1 MNQPYQITI
10 KWDENADLEKKQER
24 IITQKWIANWMLGNE
39 AWADYRRTGYPKL
52 IPATTEGNLSGG
64 IVNSNRGV
72 RRMPYPLEEYT
83 SNTENVQNAVNQY
96 LKGIDNMSVD
106 VWWACKPRNN

>member
-1 MNQPYQITI
+1 
-10 KWDENADLEKKQER
+10 
-24 IITQKWIANWMLGNE
+24 MLGNE

-64 IVNSNRGV
+64 IVDSNRGA

-106 VWWACKPRNN
+106 VWWACKPGNN